1 MRPRPAPRAPR
12 PCRAGRRAPLAY
24 DRRVR
29 VLYSIGWL
37 LATPLAVAYL
47 LWRSR
52 RQPEYRSHWA
62 ERFGWHP
69 RRVDAA
75 PLIWIHAVSVG
86 ETRAAQPL
94 VSALAAAYPDARL
107 LVTAM
112 TPTGR
117 ETARELYA
125 KPLGARF
132 AQAYLPYDY
141 AGAPRRFL
149 RAWRPSIG
157 LVMETELWPNLMAA
171 AERERVPVALVNA
184 RLSARSLARGE
195 RTRALVGPAARRLAA
210 VLAQTRG
217 DADRIA
223 RLGREADVVTG
234 NLKFDNAPKDALL
247 ALGGGWRARI
257 GRPVLLAASTRDGEE
272 ALLWEAWRRCAAG
285 APRATDAATGQG
297 APRRDVSS
305 PTRPL
310 LAIVPRHPQ
319 RFEEVARDAAAAGF
333 AIARRAALDDP
344 AFDWTRV
351 DLLVG
356 DSMGEMDAWYALAG
370 CAVIGGSLK
379 PFGSQNLIEA
389 CAVGCPVVVGPST
402 FNFAEAAE
410 QAIEAGA
417 ARRVADADAAVAE
430 GLRLLA
436 DPGEASAMGEAGAR
450 FAATHRGATRRT
462 LDALAPLLA
471 SCVGEAGPSR

>member
-1 MRPRPAPRAPR
+1 
-12 PCRAGRRAPLAY
+12 
-24 DRRVR
+24 VR

-37 LATPLAVAYL
+37 LATPLVAAYL

-52 RQPEYRSHWA
+52 RQPEYRSHWS

-94 VSALAAAYPDARL
+94 VSALASAYPHARF

-117 ETARELYA
+117 ETARELYE

-149 RAWRPSIG
+149 RAWRPSLG

-195 RTRALVGPAARRLAA
+195 RSRTLVEPAARRLAM
-210 VLAQTRG
+210 VLAQSRG

-223 RLGREADVVTG
+223 LLGREADAVTG

-247 ALGGGWRARI
+247 ALGRGWRARI

-272 ALLWEAWRRCAAG
+272 ALLWQAWRQLVAG
-285 APRATDAATGQG
+285 PPRAAAATGLA
-297 APRRDVSS
+297 APGTADAAAEHDAARAHAA
-305 PTRPL
+305 PPARPL

-319 RFEEVARDAAAAGF
+319 RFDEVARDAAAAGF
-333 AIARRAALDDP
+333 RVARRAALDDP
-344 AFDWTRV
+344 AFDWTDV

-410 QAIEAGA
+410 QAIA
-417 ARRVADADAAVAE
+417 ARAALRVADADAAVAE
-430 GLRLLA
+430 GLRLLTA
-436 DPGEASAMGEAGAR
+436 PGEARAMGESGAR

-462 LDALAPLLA
+462 LEALAPLL
-471 SCVGEAGPSR
+471 SLRLGEPERGG

>member
-1 MRPRPAPRAPR
+1 M
-12 PCRAGRRAPLAY
+12 
-24 DRRVR
+24 R

-37 LATPLAVAYL
+37 LATPLVVAYL

-52 RQPEYRSHWA
+52 RQPAYRSHWA

-69 RRVDAA
+69 RRADAA

-94 VSALAAAYPDARL
+94 VSALAAEYPGARV

-157 LVMETELWPNLMAA
+157 LVMETEVWPNLMAA
-171 AERERVPVALVNA
+171 AEREGVPVALVNA

-210 VLAQTRG
+210 VLAQSRG
-217 DADRIA
+217 DAERIA
-223 RLGREADVVTG
+223 RLGRAADAVTG
-234 NLKFDNAPKDALL
+234 NLKFDNAPRDALL
-247 ALGGGWRARI
+247 ALGRGWRARI
-257 GRPVLLAASTRDGEE
+257 GRPVLVAASTRDGEE
-272 ALLWEAWRRCAAG
+272 ALLRDAWRRRAAG
-285 APRATDAATGQG
+285 APRA
-297 APRRDVSS
+297 
-305 PTRPL
+305 L

-319 RFEEVARDAAAAGF
+319 RFDEVARDAAAAGF
-333 AIARRAALDDP
+333 TVARRAALDDP

-370 CAVIGGSLK
+370 CAVIGGSLQ

-389 CAVGCPVVVGPST
+389 CAVGCPVLVGPST

-410 QAIEAGA
+410 QAVVAGA

-430 GLRLLA
+430 GLRLLG
-436 DPGEASAMGEAGAR
+436 DPEAVRAMGEAGAR

-462 LDALAPLLA
+462 LEALAPLL
-471 SCVGEAGPSR
+471 SSRLREPGRSG

>member
-1 MRPRPAPRAPR
+1 
-12 PCRAGRRAPLAY
+12 LTY
-24 DRRVR
+24 DPGVR

-37 LATPLAVAYL
+37 LATPLVVAYL
-47 LWRSR
+47 LWRGR
-52 RQPEYRSHWA
+52 RQPEYRAHWA
-62 ERFGWHP
+62 ERFGLHP
-69 RRVDAA
+69 RRADRA

-94 VSALAAAYPDARL
+94 VSALAAAYPQARI

-157 LVMETELWPNLMAA
+157 LVMETELWPNLMAV
-171 AERERVPVALVNA
+171 AEREGVPIALVNA

-195 RTRALVGPAARRLAA
+195 RTRSLMAPAARRLAA
-210 VLAQTRG
+210 VLAQSRE
-217 DADRIA
+217 DAARIA
-223 RLGREADVVTG
+223 SLGREADAVTG
-234 NLKFDNAPKDALL
+234 NLKFDNAPKAPLL
-247 ALGGGWRARI
+247 ALGTGWRARI
-257 GRPVLLAASTRDGEE
+257 GRPVLVAASTRDGEE
-272 ALLWEAWRRCAAG
+272 PLLWDAWRRALGDAGGDAASAARGGASPARPWADAAPEDG
-285 APRATDAATGQG
+285 AP
-297 APRRDVSS
+297 
-305 PTRPL
+305 RPL

-319 RFEEVARDAAAAGF
+319 RFDEVARAAAAAGF
-333 AIARRAALDDP
+333 SVARRAALDDP
-344 AFDWTRV
+344 AVDWSGV
-351 DLLVG
+351 ELLVG

-389 CAVGCPVVVGPST
+389 CAAGCPVLVGPST
-402 FNFAEAAE
+402 FNFAEAAS
-410 QAIEAGA
+410 QAVEAGA
-417 ARRVADADAAVAE
+417 ARSVAEAGAAIEE

-436 DPGEASAMGEAGAR
+436 DDGAARAMGEAGAR

-462 LDALAPLLA
+462 LEALAPLLGRA
-471 SCVGEAGPSR
+471 LGAPAGTPREG

>member
-1 MRPRPAPRAPR
+1 VRA
-12 PCRAGRRAPLAY
+12 
-24 DRRVR
+24 
-29 VLYSIGWL
+29 LYSIGWL
-37 LATPLAVAYL
+37 LATPLVVVYL

-62 ERFGWHP
+62 ERFGLHP
-69 RRVDAA
+69 RRADDA

-94 VSALAAAYPDARL
+94 VHALAAAYPHARI

-117 ETARELYA
+117 ATARELYA
-125 KPLGARF
+125 KPLGTRF

-157 LVMETELWPNLMAA
+157 LLMETELWPNLMAA
-171 AERERVPVALVNA
+171 AEREGVPVALVNA

-195 RTRALVGPAARRLAA
+195 RNRALLGPAARRLAA

-217 DADRIA
+217 DAERIA
-223 RLGREADVVTG
+223 RLGRQADAVTG

-247 ALGGGWRARI
+247 ALGRGWRERI
-257 GRPVLLAASTRDGEE
+257 GRPVLVAASTRDGEE
-272 ALLWEAWRRCAAG
+272 ALLWEAWRRAAG
-285 APRATDAATGQG
+285 GGPRGVAP
-297 APRRDVSS
+297 SS
-305 PTRPL
+305 RPL

-319 RFEEVARDAAAAGF
+319 RFDEVARDAAAAGF
-333 AIARRAALDDP
+333 PIARRAALDDP
-344 AFDWTRV
+344 DFDWSRV
-351 DLLVG
+351 ELLVG

-402 FNFAEAAE
+402 FNFAEAAA
-410 QAIEAGA
+410 QAVEAGA
-417 ARRVADADAAVAE
+417 ATRVTDADAAIAE
-430 GLRLLA
+430 GLRLLGA
-436 DPGEASAMGEAGAR
+436 PQAARAMGEAGAR

-471 SCVGEAGPSR
+471 TRLGEGARRR

>member
-1 MRPRPAPRAPR
+1 
-12 PCRAGRRAPLAY
+12 
-24 DRRVR
+24 VR

-37 LATPLAVAYL
+37 LATPLVIAYL

-52 RQPEYRSHWA
+52 RQPEYRSRWA
-62 ERFGWHP
+62 ERFGIHP
-69 RRVDAA
+69 RRADDAA
-75 PLIWIHAVSVG
+75 LIWIHAVSVG

-94 VSALAAAYPDARL
+94 VHALAAAYPHARI

-117 ETARELYA
+117 ATARELYA
-125 KPLGARF
+125 KPLGTRF

-157 LVMETELWPNLMAA
+157 LLMETELWPNLMAA
-171 AERERVPVALVNA
+171 AQREGVPVALVNA

-195 RTRALVGPAARRLAA
+195 RNRALLGPAARRLAA
-210 VLAQTRG
+210 VLAQTHS
-217 DADRIA
+217 DAERIA
-223 RLGREADVVTG
+223 RLGREADAVTG
-234 NLKFDNAPKDALL
+234 NLKFDNAPNEALL
-247 ALGGGWRARI
+247 ALGRGWRARI
-257 GRPVLLAASTRDGEE
+257 GRPVLVAASTRDGEE
-272 ALLWEAWRRCAAG
+272 ALLWEAWRRAAAG
-285 APRATDAATGQG
+285 EPRGVPG
-297 APRRDVSS
+297 S
-305 PTRPL
+305 PARPL

-319 RFEEVARDAAAAGF
+319 RFDEVARDAAAAGLP
-333 AIARRAALDDP
+333 IARRAALDDP
-344 AFDWTRV
+344 DFDWSRV
-351 DLLVG
+351 ELLLG

-410 QAIEAGA
+410 QAIAAGA
-417 ARRVADADAAVAE
+417 ATRVTDADAAIAE
-430 GLRLLA
+430 GLRLLD
-436 DPGEASAMGEAGAR
+436 DPAAARAMGAAGAG

-462 LDALAPLLA
+462 LDALRPLLA
-471 SCVGEAGPSR
+471 ACLGGAGRGRSAPPRA

>member
-1 MRPRPAPRAPR
+1 M
-12 PCRAGRRAPLAY
+12 
-24 DRRVR
+24 R

-37 LATPLAVAYL
+37 LATPLVVGYL

-52 RQPEYRSHWA
+52 RQPEYRTHWA
-62 ERFGWHP
+62 ERFGLQP
-69 RRVDAA
+69 RRADPG

-94 VSALAAAYPDARL
+94 VSALAAAYPQARIL
-107 LVTAM
+107 ITAM

-125 KPLGARF
+125 KPLGTRF

-171 AERERVPVALVNA
+171 AEREGVPVALVNA

-195 RTRALVGPAARRLAA
+195 RTRALVAPAARRLAA
-210 VLAQTRG
+210 VLAQSPA
-217 DADRIA
+217 DAERIA
-223 RLGREADVVTG
+223 SLGREADAVTG
-234 NLKFDNAPKDALL
+234 NLKFDNAPKAALL
-247 ALGGGWRARI
+247 ALGAGWRARI
-257 GRPVLLAASTRDGEE
+257 GRPVLVAASTRDGEE
-272 ALLWEAWRRCAAG
+272 PLLWDAWRRALGTPAG
-285 APRATDAATGQG
+285 AAPVRPEAGPAGAA
-297 APRRDVSS
+297 P
-305 PTRPL
+305 RPL

-319 RFEEVARDAAAAGF
+319 RFGEVARDAAAAGF
-333 AIARRAALDDP
+333 VVARRAALDDP
-344 AFDWTRV
+344 AFDWSGV
-351 DLLVG
+351 DLLLG

-389 CAVGCPVVVGPST
+389 CAAGCPVLVGPST
-402 FNFAEAAE
+402 FNFAEAAA
-410 QAIEAGA
+410 QAIEEGA
-417 ARRVADADAAVAE
+417 ARPVADADAAIAE

-436 DPGEASAMGEAGAR
+436 DGEAARAMGAAGAR

-462 LDALAPLLA
+462 LDALGPLLRRTLGA
-471 SCVGEAGPSR
+471 PAATPQEG

>member
-1 MRPRPAPRAPR
+1 M
-12 PCRAGRRAPLAY
+12 
-24 DRRVR
+24 R

-37 LATPLAVAYL
+37 LATPLVAAYL

-52 RQPEYRSHWA
+52 RQPEYRSHWS

-69 RRVDAA
+69 RRADAA

-94 VSALAAAYPDARL
+94 VSALACAYPHARF

-141 AGAPRRFL
+141 AAAPRRFL

-195 RTRALVGPAARRLAA
+195 RSRALVGPAARRLAV
-210 VLAQTRG
+210 VLAQSRG

-223 RLGREADVVTG
+223 RLGREADAVTG

-247 ALGGGWRARI
+247 VLGRGWRARI

-272 ALLWEAWRRCAAG
+272 ALLWQAWRRLVAG
-285 APRATDAATGQG
+285 SPRAAAAATGHEAPG
-297 APRRDVSS
+297 AADVAPGHDAARAHATS
-305 PTRPL
+305 PARPL

-319 RFEEVARDAAAAGF
+319 RFDEVARDAAAAGF
-333 AIARRAALDDP
+333 TVARRAALDDP
-344 AFDWTRV
+344 AFDWTDV

-410 QAIEAGA
+410 QAIAAGA
-417 ARRVADADAAVAE
+417 VLRVADADTAVAE
-430 GLRLLA
+430 GLRLLT
-436 DPGEASAMGEAGAR
+436 DPGEARAMGESGAR

-462 LDALAPLLA
+462 LEALAPLL
-471 SCVGEAGPSR
+471 SLCLGEPERSG